1 MRKTFSVGFGVWM
14 GFMVWGV
21 FLPFFFCLLL
31 LLVGSTPTTP
41 HHHQKKKKKKRTE
54 MVSHLI

>member
-41 HHHQKKKKKKRTE
+41 KKKRKKKRTE